1 MDTKHIEE
9 LRVWQDV
16 AGERKRS
23 PYGSVASFYDTV
35 LTMSGFRR
43 GVRQFLDR
51 IDFGLPKNPKILD
64 AGCGTGLLSLYLAK
78 RFPEG
83 EIIAFDIDRD
93 MLRQFQEFMLSRY
106 PELERRI
113 TIVEGDLSNPF
124 NLQIYKTGAVLSFP
138 EEHFDAVMVSGALEH
153 VNLNEST
160 KNLITLLKKGGTFFN
175 LSMRNNIIAAVLK
188 RVLHFRPYSVEEL
201 CNACSE
207 AGLTDIVAVNLQM
220 TDFPANLSR
229 LAIIAK
235 KTL

>member
-1 MDTKHIEE
+1 MDTKHSEE
-9 LRVWQDV
+9 LRAWQDAV
-16 AGERKRS
+16 DDRKRS

-83 EIIAFDIDRD
+83 EIIAFDIDRN
-93 MLRQFQEFMLSRY
+93 MLGQFQEFMLSRY

-113 TIVEGDLSNPF
+113 TIAEGDLSKPF
-124 NLQIYKTGAVLSFP
+124 NIHSYQTGAVLSFP

-153 VNLNEST
+153 VNLKEST
-160 KNLITLLKKGGTFFN
+160 KSLVTLIKKGGTFFN
-175 LSMRNNIIAAVLK
+175 LSMKNNLFAAALR
-188 RVLHFRPYSVEEL
+188 RVLHFHPYSVEEL
-201 CNACSE
+201 RDACNE
-207 AGLTDIVAVNLQM
+207 AGLTDIVAVNLQI

-235 KTL
+235 KSS